1 MKLNIR
7 RNDIAGIWV
16 GIFMLSIVVGCTNKG
31 RRSDADSFEKLYQ
44 HLEQLSADSPEQV
57 SQTIDSVMPS
67 FKDSVMYY
75 RLLLLKV
82 RTCFLTFNLDSA
94 SIYLDRVLSFCE
106 RNRAYKGCPVMG
118 TRHGS
123 LFAYLPKDWRYA
135 TWVVVSM
142 SSHSFFILG

>member
-16 GIFMLSIVVGCTNKG
+16 GIFMLSVVVGCTNKG
-31 RRSDADSFEKLYQ
+31 TRSDAGSFEKFYQ
-44 HLEQLSADSPEQV
+44 HLEQISADSPEQV

-94 SIYLDRVLSFCE
+94 SIYPQI
-106 RNRAYKGCPVMG
+106 RN
-118 TRHGS
+118 
-123 LFAYLPKDWRYA
+123 L
-135 TWVVVSM
+135 
-142 SSHSFFILG
+142 